1 MKISNLAGAVVL
13 ALAYSQAGATLAY
26 DQNVTNNVIF
36 GSGVTNGSF
45 TVDRANGVELGLR
58 GKLRHNASGAPEN
71 TFNSNGDGSYSFAA
85 GVAPTQVSPTAVWSF
100 EWSINVDTSGTAGR
114 QLNDLTYKLGIDTD
128 TSLATSFIEFDL
140 IHGAAVYDHSIGDNS
155 TAQSAGVEAS
165 DAATY
170 ASLIAN
176 NNLAQPDRRR
186 HLHLLPCR
194 LRCHP
199 STSSSATAAARSP
212 SRPPWRSPAW
222 PLQASALRVVVVRAE
237 IHRQHAPRT
246 QRRAASRPHP
256 TQESP
261 ARGALAVQAAL
272 RYADL
277 HWPGGAAQSPR
288 GARTPRDGS
297 RRASDK
303 ALHARGGL
311 GVLSE
316 RRQSPRREPLRTK
329 TRARAR
335 SPRLLDAP
343 ARARQRQHS
352 VDVLDSCKDLLAYGR
367 HPDLERNS

>member
-176 NNLAQPDRRR
+176 NNLAQNSWKPHWFNGSLDPTADATYTFYLAAFDAAGAELARTSIDIIVGNGGGTVPEPASLALAGLALAGLGLARRR
-186 HLHLLPCR
+186 R
-194 LRCHP
+194 
-199 STSSSATAAARSP
+199 SS
-212 SRPPWRSPAW
+212 
-222 PLQASALRVVVVRAE
+222 
-237 IHRQHAPRT
+237 
-246 QRRAASRPHP
+246 
-256 TQESP
+256 
-261 ARGALAVQAAL
+261 
-272 RYADL
+272 
-277 HWPGGAAQSPR
+277 
-288 GARTPRDGS
+288 
-297 RRASDK
+297 
-303 ALHARGGL
+303 
-311 GVLSE
+311 
-316 RRQSPRREPLRTK
+316 
-329 TRARAR
+329 
-335 SPRLLDAP
+335 
-343 ARARQRQHS
+343 
-352 VDVLDSCKDLLAYGR
+352 
-367 HPDLERNS
+367 